1 MLDVPVSKKRARGMG
16 SHSGTMNRCNGGG
29 SDDEIAKLTPAARE
43 AAQLKL
49 SEVKDEAATSTLTED
64 DKIRVVEWL
73 TDKKQWPDMRIKQS
87 IYWVTV

>member
-1 MLDVPVSKKRARGMG
+1 MPDVPVSKKRARGMG
-16 SHSGTMNRCNGGG
+16 SRSGTMNRRDGGG
-29 SDDEIAKLTPAARE
+29 SDDEIAKLTPAACE
-43 AAQLKL
+43 VAQLKL

-73 TDKKQWPDMRIKQS
+73 TDEKQWPGMHIKQS